1 MLPKAFILTV
11 LKSLTSCPCPS
22 EAENV
27 NECCVPAFVYRIFI
41 FIRIHFCFCEKIPD
55 LSRITKR
62 TPLHKPGRL
71 VASAADKLDYV
82 PCRFLSQ
89 FTVKFY
95 SWFSSLCFD
104 PCPQT
109 SWVHHCFYV
118 DSIFHNSL
126 WHAKCIYNEIRR
138 FACLNIKWHNTK
150 LTYILCIKIFALFM
164 LVLLSMILSLL
175 QDV

>member
-27 NECCVPAFVYRIFI
+27 NGCCVPAFVYRIFI

-89 FTVKFY
+89 VTVKFN
-95 SWFSSLCFD
+95 SWFPSLCFD

-109 SWVHHCFYV
+109 TTCTTV
-118 DSIFHNSL
+118 
-126 WHAKCIYNEIRR
+126 
-138 FACLNIKWHNTK
+138 
-150 LTYILCIKIFALFM
+150 FM
-164 LVLLSMILSLL
+164 LTVFSIIPFDMQSVFIMRLEDLH
-175 QDV
+175 V